1 MRVVGAR
8 SKLKTLPPH
17 PISSN
22 SSPWVSQGNGK
33 WWEMD
38 AVVNPEFLVFA
49 VPSWSLS
56 IPSPAWV
63 LLMRCC
69 PSQTGLM
76 CASRRLQFFKNCC
89 NVGLYHGDYAVHQ
102 ERTLNHESP
111 WDCNFCQTNST
122 GCSSG
127 LGPAPV
133 GAPHGLRP
141 PSGHIYPALRAAVVQ
156 KFFAFSV
163 ALHWP
168 AMDSFWNC
176 LELALILDWA
186 ASGLFS
192 KRLISA
198 APPPALLPNLPI

>member
-1 MRVVGAR
+1 M
-8 SKLKTLPPH
+8 
-17 PISSN
+17 
-22 SSPWVSQGNGK
+22 GNDGK
-33 WWEMD
+33 WILWSIQ
-38 AVVNPEFLVFA
+38 N
-49 VPSWSLS
+49 SWSLLFLHDHS
-56 IPSPAWV
+56 LSLLQHGV

-89 NVGLYHGDYAVHQ
+89 NVGLYHGDCAVHQ

-168 AMDSFWNC
+168 AMDSFWNW
-176 LELALILDWA
+176 L
-186 ASGLFS
+186 
-192 KRLISA
+192 
-198 APPPALLPNLPI
+198 